1 FYVFSIGLAFLF
13 WLAFTRYRQLTLC
26 GMLAWTAGSGML
38 VNPIMQG
45 TASVAEYPMAQAAVQ
60 IREKNPDAWWL
71 TTENDLRQALM
82 MANGVK
88 VVNGVNFYP
97 DFEKWELI
105 DPEHKFEDEINRYAH
120 IYVSLIP
127 DGDLEIASPSG
138 DVVQVNLPVSMLK
151 NWDIDYIAGT
161 ERDAQVLDAGGI
173 SYQIV
178 YDDENTEDV
187 IYQILD

>member
-1 FYVFSIGLAFLF
+1 MQTVFGYTGTIFTVWTIYKVQDTKFPHKTLSGFVACAIYAVLAAMVTHYMILPNFLRLFRSRAMFYVFSIGLAFLF

-60 IREKNPDAWWL
+60 IREENPDARWL

-97 DFEKWELI
+97 DFENGNSSI
-105 DPEHKFEDEINRYAH
+105 RST
-120 IYVSLIP
+120 SLKTKLTVTRTFTFP
-127 DGDLEIASPSG
+127 
-138 DVVQVNLPVSMLK
+138 
-151 NWDIDYIAGT
+151 
-161 ERDAQVLDAGGI
+161 
-173 SYQIV
+173 
-178 YDDENTEDV
+178 
-187 IYQILD
+187 